1 MQENHIVVSAPPQIS
16 LDSNIVFADD
26 DISNNQLT
34 VTRERCLNPSL
45 VDSFLSL
52 LRHGTDDLIKQRM
65 STYGRAGGN
74 GSYPEEKCDQFLAK
88 ELYPNWLARDQV
100 LGFCEDEMKQMRSQL
115 SQEYGEQTSLRQRP
129 RVDSRVD
136 PYAARNQSEELEAH
150 FAKVQ
155 RLQIWLGNHRQVES
169 ILRSNS
175 DRVLR
180 SICDQNANYI
190 KQFWKFQQEH

>member
-74 GSYPEEKCDQFLAK
+74 GSFSEEKCDQFLAK
-88 ELYPNWLARDQV
+88 ELYPNWFARDQV
-100 LGFCEDEMKQMRSQL
+100 LGFCEDEMKQMSSQL
-115 SQEYGEQTSLRQRP
+115 SQEYGDQSSLGQVP

-136 PYAARNQSEELEAH
+136 PYAARNQSEERESH
-150 FAKVQ
+150 FAKVR

-175 DRVLR
+175 DRVLK